1 VLGIAASTI
10 TNNMYLAY
18 STTGSLGGTN
28 AGGVDT
34 WVAKEGPALINDTVY
49 RFYNSAT
56 HEHF

>member
-1 VLGIAASTI
+1 
-10 TNNMYLAY
+10 MYLAY